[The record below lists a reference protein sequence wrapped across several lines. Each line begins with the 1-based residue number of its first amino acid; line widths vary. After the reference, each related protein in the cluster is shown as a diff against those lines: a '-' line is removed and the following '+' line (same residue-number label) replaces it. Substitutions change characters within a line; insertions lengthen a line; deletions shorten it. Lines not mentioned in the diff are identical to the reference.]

1 MSGNERK
8 FFVPIIGKGGRPKGS
23 EPGEV
28 LGNIKEV
35 KQREKTWGEMQHAGR
50 GKGGHWNI
58 PDAGYGWETLKNGCN

>member
-28 LGNIKEV
+28 SGNIKEV
-35 KQREKTWGEMQHAGR
+35 KQREKTWGENATCR
-50 GKGGHWNI
+50 ERKGW
-58 PDAGYGWETLKNGCN
+58 PLKYSRCWVWLRNFEEWL